1 MSLYDPI
8 ARLYDAE
15 TRDYLDD
22 LGFYLEMARRAGG
35 PILDA
40 MCGSGRLLIPLA
52 EQGYAV
58 TGCDLSPAMLELAQ
72 ARAAAAGVVPQVT
85 LVAGDLCRVSLP
97 EQQFSLAFVAINS
110 FMHLERTRDQLAA
123 LATLHRALQAD
134 GVLILDLL
142 NPDPITIVQ
151 DDNRLLVDKTFT
163 LDGQQVLKLVASSS
177 DPASQIS
184 QMTYI
189 YDVQGDH
196 AQPRRS
202 MIQFALRWVHR
213 YELEHLLHRAG
224 FALRAVYGSYD
235 LDEYTSTS
243 ERLIALAVPQRG

>member
-15 TRDYLDD
+15 TRNYLDD
-22 LGFYLEMARRAGG
+22 LGFYLEMARRTGG

-58 TGCDLSPAMLELAQ
+58 TGCDLSPAMLALAQ
-72 ARAAAAGVVPQVT
+72 ARAAAAGLAVT

-142 NPDPITIVQ
+142 NPDPITIGQ

-177 DPASQIS
+177 DSASQIS

-189 YDVQGDH
+189 YDVH
-196 AQPRRS
+196 SEHTPPRRF